1 MFCALAAAL
10 TALPAMPPA
19 ANVAAATDALAA
31 VARGASPRVEI
42 VGPGVVVIDARG
54 LARLFGQD
62 AQVAA
67 LCRQQAA
74 DRGVP
79 SAVAI
84 AATRTAAL
92 LVALD
97 GAARIASASL
107 DPTAPGAAVT
117 VPAGAEAAALAPLP
131 IALIARLSGLEA
143 GRGPREH
150 GGQPRGKTARSRAHA
165 SAVSGLDADV
175 PLALWRRWGLVT
187 LGALA
192 ALPAADLFE
201 RLGAAGLG
209 WHAMARGL
217 DARPL
222 VPTAEPQPF
231 EATCAFEWPI
241 EAIEPLAFALGR
253 VIEPLCARLDLGG
266 LGTVTL
272 QTTLRLVTRELY
284 VRRLGLPMPM
294 RDPRVLRTLI
304 VLDLESHPPPAGIDV
319 LTVTFEPVGGRIVQP
334 SLLARAHPRPETIAT
349 LTARLRAVM
358 GDGRVGCPVALDTH
372 RGGAIGMRPF
382 GGLTAG
388 GLLAVAETPA
398 VAERPAAVEAETAA
412 AARLTLRRFR
422 SPPPVRVDLDRG
434 RPVRVRSLESR
445 RLPRLGAVRQAAG
458 PWRSS
463 GDWWR
468 TGSAAFDGDL
478 AMAASADGAA
488 VPLLRPV
495 AIESVWQ
502 PDPSVWSDEPA
513 TAWDDDEWDVVVESG
528 CALRLARD
536 RRRDR
541 WVVAALI
548 D

>member
-1 MFCALAAAL
+1 MFCALVAAVAVQ
-10 TALPAMPPA
+10 PA
-19 ANVAAATDALAA
+19 APAAGLAAATAALAA

-42 VGPGVVVIDARG
+42 AGPGVVVIDARG
-54 LARLFGQD
+54 LTRLFGQD

-74 DRGVP
+74 DRGVAA
-79 SAVAI
+79 AVAM

-97 GAARIASASL
+97 GAERIGAAL
-107 DPTAPGAAVT
+107 DPSGLDASGLIET
-117 VPAGAEAAALAPLP
+117 VPAVIVPSGAEAAVLAPRP
-131 IALIARLSGLEA
+131 IALLARLATLDAVARPPARA
-143 GRGPREH
+143 GRSRRTGPRAAPAP
-150 GGQPRGKTARSRAHA
+150 GT
-165 SAVSGLDADV
+165 DV
-175 PLALWRRWGLVT
+175 PLALWRRWGLAT

-201 RLGAAGLG
+201 RLGAAGLA

-241 EAIEPLAFALGR
+241 EAIEPLSFALGR
-253 VIEPLCARLDLGG
+253 IIDPLCARLDHDG

-319 LTVTFEPVGGRIVQP
+319 LTVTFEPVPGRIVQP

-358 GDGRVGCPVALDTH
+358 GDGRVGSPVALDTH

-382 GGLTAG
+382 DGPATSRS
-388 GLLAVAETPA
+388 LAIAEAPPPDGQPETVAAP
-398 VAERPAAVEAETAA
+398 
-412 AARLTLRRFR
+412 RLTLRRFR
-422 SPPPVRVDLDRG
+422 QPPPVRVELERG
-434 RPVRVRSLESR
+434 RPVRVRPLEPR

-468 TGSAAFDGDL
+468 VESGAFGVEPASPVPPGSA
-478 AMAASADGAA
+478 GA
-488 VPLLRPV
+488 
-495 AIESVWQ
+495 SVWH
-502 PDPSVWSDEPA
+502 PEPAVWSDEPA

-536 RRRDR
+536 RRRDT

>member
-1 MFCALAAAL
+1 MFCALAAAVSAL
-10 TALPAMPPA
+10 TPAPA
-19 ANVAAATDALAA
+19 DASVAAATDVLAR

-54 LARLFGQD
+54 LARLFGED

-74 DRGVP
+74 ERGVAA
-79 SAVAI
+79 AVAI

-97 GAARIASASL
+97 GAARIAALEPSAPESSG
-107 DPTAPGAAVT
+107 PASPPGAVAVA
-117 VPAGAEAAALAPLP
+117 AGTEAAALAPLP
-131 IALIARLSGLEA
+131 IALIARLAALDAPARLGQRGRAAA
-143 GRGPREH
+143 GPAPPGVPA
-150 GGQPRGKTARSRAHA
+150 GA
-165 SAVSGLDADV
+165 ADV
-175 PLALWRRWGLVT
+175 PLALWRRWGLAT

-231 EATCAFEWPI
+231 EGTCAFEWPI
-241 EAIEPLAFALGR
+241 DAIEPLAFALGR
-253 VIEPLCARLDLGG
+253 VLDPLCARLDRDG

-284 VRRLGLPMPM
+284 VRRLALPMPM

-319 LTVTFEPVGGRIVQP
+319 LTVRFEPVDGRIVQP

-358 GDGRVGCPVALDTH
+358 GDGRVGSPVALDTH
-372 RGGAIGMRPF
+372 RAGAIAMRPF
-382 GGLTAG
+382 GGPTMS
-388 GLLAVAETPA
+388 LAVAES
-398 VAERPAAVEAETAA
+398 PAAPDAGPAA
-412 AARLTLRRFR
+412 SRLTLRRLR
-422 SPPPVRVDLDRG
+422 PPPPVRVELDRG
-434 RPVRVRSLESR
+434 RPVRVRPTGPH
-445 RLPRLGAVRQAAG
+445 RLPRLGAVRQSAG

-468 TGSAAFDGDL
+468 VGSAAFDD
-478 AMAASADGAA
+478 APAA
-488 VPLLRPV
+488 VPRLR
-495 AIESVWQ
+495 AAAGASVWQ
-502 PDPSVWSDEPA
+502 PDASVWSDEPD
-513 TAWDDDEWDVVVESG
+513 TAWDDDEWDVVLESG
-528 CALRLARD
+528 TALRLARD
-536 RRRDR
+536 RRHDT
-541 WVVAALI
+541 WVVAALV

>member
-1 MFCALAAAL
+1 MFAAL
-10 TALPAMPPA
+10 
-19 ANVAAATDALAA
+19 VAAATASSTIPPADSVAASTEALAA

-42 VGPGVVVIDARG
+42 AGPGVVVIDARG
-54 LARLFGQD
+54 LTRLFGQE

-74 DRGVP
+74 DRGVAA
-79 SAVAI
+79 AVAM
-84 AATRTAAL
+84 APTRTAAL
-92 LVALD
+92 LLALD
-97 GAARIASASL
+97 GAERIAAAAMDTSS
-107 DPTAPGAAVT
+107 AAVT
-117 VPAGAEAAALAPLP
+117 VPAVIVQAGAEAAALAPLP
-131 IALIARLSGLEA
+131 IALVARLAALDTPA
-143 GRGPREH
+143 R
-150 GGQPRGKTARSRAHA
+150 PRGRAARPRSRTARTAGA
-165 SAVSGLDADV
+165 AAGADV
-175 PLALWRRWGLVT
+175 PLALWRRWGLAT

-201 RLGAAGLG
+201 RLGAAGLA

-241 EAIEPLAFALGR
+241 EAIEPLSFALGR
-253 VIEPLCARLDLGG
+253 VIDPLCARLDHDG
-266 LGTVTL
+266 LGTITL
-272 QTTLRLVTRELY
+272 QTTLRLVTRELC

-319 LTVTFEPVGGRIVQP
+319 LTVMFEPVAGRIVQP
-334 SLLARAHPRPETIAT
+334 SLLVRAHPRPETVAT

-358 GDGRVGCPVALDTH
+358 GDGKVGSPVALDTH

-382 GGLTAG
+382 DGPATGLP
-388 GLLAVAETPA
+388 LAVAETPSTT
-398 VAERPAAVEAETAA
+398 ERDPAGAS
-412 AARLTLRRFR
+412 RLTLRRFR
-422 SPPPVRVDLDRG
+422 QPPPVRVELDRG
-434 RPVRVRSLESR
+434 RPVRVRSLEPR
-445 RLPRLGAVRQAAG
+445 RLPRLGPVRQSAG

-468 TGSAAFDGDL
+468 VENAT
-478 AMAASADGAA
+478 AS
-488 VPLLRPV
+488 P
-495 AIESVWQ
+495 SVWR
-502 PDPSVWSDEPA
+502 PDPSVLSDEPT
-513 TAWDDDEWDVVVESG
+513 TAWDEDEWDVVLESG
-528 CALRLARD
+528 TALRLARD
-536 RRRDR
+536 RRRDT

>member
-1 MFCALAAAL
+1 MFCALAAAASAV
-10 TALPAMPPA
+10 TPVPPA
-19 ANVAAATDALAA
+19 ASVAAVTDVLAA

-54 LARLFGQD
+54 LTRLFGQD

-67 LCRQQAA
+67 VCRQQAA
-74 DRGVP
+74 DRGVAA
-79 SAVAI
+79 SVAI

-97 GAARIASASL
+97 GATRMAAAGHDPSACDTPAS
-107 DPTAPGAAVT
+107 GAAVA
-117 VPAGAEAAALAPLP
+117 VDAGTEAAVLASLP
-131 IALIARLSGLEA
+131 IALIARLAALDAPARVGQRGMRSRGQ
-143 GRGPREH
+143 RGPRLAATGEP
-150 GGQPRGKTARSRAHA
+150 GG
-165 SAVSGLDADV
+165 DAGV
-175 PLALWRRWGLVT
+175 PLALWRRWGLAT

-201 RLGAAGLG
+201 RLGAPGLG

-241 EAIEPLAFALGR
+241 DAIEPLAFALGR
-253 VIEPLCARLDLGG
+253 VIDPLCARLDHDG

-284 VRRLGLPMPM
+284 VRRLALPMPM

-304 VLDLESHPPPAGIDV
+304 VLDLESHPPPAGIDA
-319 LTVTFEPVGGRIVQP
+319 LTVRFEPIAGRIAQP

-358 GDGRVGCPVALDTH
+358 GDGRVGSPVALDTH
-372 RGGAIGMRPF
+372 RAGAIGMRPF
-382 GGLTAG
+382 GSRSMSG
-388 GLLAVAETPA
+388 AVAEAPA
-398 VAERPAAVEAETAA
+398 MPDDGDAAT
-412 AARLTLRRFR
+412 RLTLRRFR
-422 SPPPVRVDLDRG
+422 PPPPVRVELDRG
-434 RPVRVRSLESR
+434 RPVRVRPIGSH
-445 RLPRLGAVRQAAG
+445 RLPRLGAVRQSAG

-468 TGSAAFDGDL
+468 VAR
-478 AMAASADGAA
+478 AASNDASVLAPRPPAA
-488 VPLLRPV
+488 AR
-495 AIESVWQ
+495 ASIWQ
-502 PDPSVWSDEPA
+502 PDPSVWSDEPD
-513 TAWDDDEWDVVVESG
+513 TAWDDDEWDVVLESG
-528 CALRLARD
+528 TALRLARD
-536 RRRDR
+536 RRHDT
-541 WVVAALI
+541 WVVAALV

>member
-1 MFCALAAAL
+1 MFCALVAAMTAVTATPSAARL
-10 TALPAMPPA
+10 TA
-19 ANVAAATDALAA
+19 ATEALAT

-54 LARLFGQD
+54 LTRLFGQE

-74 DRGVP
+74 DRGVT
-79 SAVAI
+79 AAIAI

-92 LVALD
+92 LLALD
-97 GAARIASASL
+97 GAERIASL
-107 DPTAPGAAVT
+107 DPAGSDQAGSGLSGFDQSGFGQSGSGLSGAEGMIT
-117 VPAGAEAAALAPLP
+117 VSAGAEAVALSTRP
-131 IALIARLSGLEA
+131 IALIARLVALETPI
-143 GRGPREH
+143 PR
-150 GGQPRGKTARSRAHA
+150 RSARARAA
-165 SAVSGLDADV
+165 APMPGAEV
-175 PLALWRRWGLVT
+175 PLALWRRWGLAT

-192 ALPAADLFE
+192 ALPAVDLFE
-201 RLGAAGLG
+201 RLGAAGLA

-241 EAIEPLAFALGR
+241 DAIEPLSFALGR
-253 VIEPLCARLDLGG
+253 IIDPLCARLDHDG

-272 QTTLRLVTRELY
+272 QTTLRLVTRELH

-358 GDGRVGCPVALDTH
+358 GDGRVGSPVALDTH

-382 GGLTAG
+382 DGPATA
-388 GLLAVAETPA
+388 LPPA
-398 VAERPAAVEAETAA
+398 VADAPALRDQEPAA
-412 AARLTLRRFR
+412 AAPLTLRRFR
-422 SPPPVRVDLDRG
+422 QPPPVRVELDRG
-434 RPVRVRSLESR
+434 RPVRVRSIESR
-445 RLPRLGAVRQAAG
+445 PLPRFGVVRQAAG

-468 TGSAAFDGDL
+468 VENPALGSEPATALAVVTTPRAAGT
-478 AMAASADGAA
+478 
-488 VPLLRPV
+488 
-495 AIESVWQ
+495 SVWR
-502 PDPSVWSDEPA
+502 PASSVWSDEPA
-513 TAWDDDEWDVVVESG
+513 TAWDDDEWDVVFESG
-528 CALRLARD
+528 CAVRLARD
-536 RRRDR
+536 RQRDT

>member
-1 MFCALAAAL
+1 MFAAL
-10 TALPAMPPA
+10 
-19 ANVAAATDALAA
+19 VAAATASPSIPPAAALAASTEALAA

-42 VGPGVVVIDARG
+42 AGPGVVVIDARG
-54 LARLFGQD
+54 LARLFGQA

-74 DRGVP
+74 DRGVAA
-79 SAVAI
+79 AVAI
-84 AATRTAAL
+84 ASTRTAAL
-92 LVALD
+92 LLALDGAERIGAAALD
-97 GAARIASASL
+97 GAAAV
-107 DPTAPGAAVT
+107 PTVPDAI
-117 VPAGAEAAALAPLP
+117 VPAGAEAAALAALP
-131 IALIARLSGLEA
+131 IALVARLAALDTP
-143 GRGPREH
+143 PR
-150 GGQPRGKTARSRAHA
+150 PRGRASRRPAA
-165 SAVSGLDADV
+165 PRDAAGAAAGADV
-175 PLALWRRWGLVT
+175 PLALWRRWGLAT

-201 RLGAAGLG
+201 RLGAAGLA
-209 WHAMARGL
+209 WQAMARGQ

-222 VPTAEPQPF
+222 VPTADPQPF

-241 EAIEPLAFALGR
+241 EAIEPLSFALSR
-253 VIEPLCARLDLGG
+253 VIDPLCARLDRDG

-319 LTVTFEPVGGRIVQP
+319 LTVTFEPVAGRIVQP

-358 GDGRVGCPVALDTH
+358 GDGKVGSPVALDTH

-382 GGLTAG
+382 DGPATGLP
-388 GLLAVAETPA
+388 LAVAEASSTSDPG
-398 VAERPAAVEAETAA
+398 AAGTS
-412 AARLTLRRFR
+412 RLTLRRFR
-422 SPPPVRVDLDRG
+422 PPPPVRVDLDRG
-434 RPVRVRSLESR
+434 RPVRVRSLGPP
-445 RLPRLGAVRQAAG
+445 RLPRLGTVRQSAG

-468 TGSAAFDGDL
+468 GEHAA
-478 AMAASADGAA
+478 A
-488 VPLLRPV
+488 PL
-495 AIESVWQ
+495 SVWR

-513 TAWDDDEWDVVVESG
+513 AAWDEDEWDVVFESG
-528 CALRLARD
+528 TALRLARD
-536 RRRDR
+536 RRHET

>member
-1 MFCALAAAL
+1 MFAAL
-10 TALPAMPPA
+10 
-19 ANVAAATDALAA
+19 VAAAASTEALAA

-42 VGPGVVVIDARG
+42 AGPGVVVIDARG
-54 LARLFGQD
+54 LTRLFGQE

-74 DRGVP
+74 DRGVTA
-79 SAVAI
+79 AVAI
-84 AATRTAAL
+84 ASTRTAAL
-92 LVALD
+92 LLAFDAAERIAAAALD
-97 GAARIASASL
+97 PSHAV
-107 DPTAPGAAVT
+107 VT
-117 VPAGAEAAALAPLP
+117 VPAGTEAAALARLP
-131 IALIARLSGLEA
+131 IALVARLAALDM
-143 GRGPREH
+143 P
-150 GGQPRGKTARSRAHA
+150 
-165 SAVSGLDADV
+165 SAV
-175 PLALWRRWGLVT
+175 PLALWRRWGLAT

-192 ALPAADLFE
+192 ALPSADVFE
-201 RLGAAGLG
+201 RLGAAGLA
-209 WHAMARGL
+209 WQAMGRGL

-222 VPTAEPQPF
+222 VPTAEAQPF

-241 EAIEPLAFALGR
+241 EAIEPLSFALGR
-253 VIEPLCARLDLGG
+253 VIDPLCARLDRDA

-294 RDPRVLRTLI
+294 RDPKVLRTLI

-319 LTVTFEPVGGRIVQP
+319 LTVTFEPVAGRIVQP

-358 GDGRVGCPVALDTH
+358 GDGRVGSPVALDTH

-382 GGLTAG
+382 DGPATGLP
-388 GLLAVAETPA
+388 LAVPETPP
-398 VAERPAAVEAETAA
+398 VPEHDAAGAG
-412 AARLTLRRFR
+412 RLTLRRLR
-422 SPPPVRVDLDRG
+422 PPPQVRVELARG
-434 RPVRVRSLESR
+434 CPARVRSLEPR
-445 RLPRLGAVRQAAG
+445 RLPRLGAVRQSAG

-468 TGSAAFDGDL
+468 PGATPMPRAA
-478 AMAASADGAA
+478 AT
-488 VPLLRPV
+488 P
-495 AIESVWQ
+495 SVWQ

-513 TAWDDDEWDVVVESG
+513 TAWDDDEWDVVLESG
-528 CALRLARD
+528 TALRLARD
-536 RRRDR
+536 RRRDA

>member
-1 MFCALAAAL
+1 MFAAL
-10 TALPAMPPA
+10 
-19 ANVAAATDALAA
+19 VAAATASSSVPPAATVPPVAGGDSSTEALIA

-42 VGPGVVVIDARG
+42 AGPGVVVIDARG
-54 LARLFGQD
+54 LTRLFGQE

-74 DRGVP
+74 DRGVVA
-79 SAVAI
+79 AVGI

-92 LVALD
+92 LLALD
-97 GAARIASASL
+97 GAARIAASALEASQ
-107 DPTAPGAAVT
+107 AVVT

-131 IALIARLSGLEA
+131 LALVARLAALETPA
-143 GRGPREH
+143 R
-150 GGQPRGKTARSRAHA
+150 PRGRT
-165 SAVSGLDADV
+165 ADV
-175 PLALWRRWGLVT
+175 PLALWRRWGLAT

-201 RLGAAGLG
+201 RLGAAGLA

-222 VPTAEPQPF
+222 VPTAEPRPF

-241 EAIEPLAFALGR
+241 EAIEPLSFALGR
-253 VIEPLCARLDLGG
+253 VLDPLCARLDHDG

-294 RDPRVLRTLI
+294 RDPKVLRTLI

-319 LTVTFEPVGGRIVQP
+319 LTVTFEPVAGRIVQP

-358 GDGRVGCPVALDTH
+358 GDGRVGSPVALDTH

-382 GGLTAG
+382 DGPATGLP
-388 GLLAVAETPA
+388 LAVPETPPA
-398 VAERPAAVEAETAA
+398 LEHDVAGAG
-412 AARLTLRRFR
+412 RLTLRRLR
-422 SPPPVRVDLDRG
+422 PPPQVRVELARG
-434 RPVRVRSLESR
+434 CPARVRSLEPR
-445 RLPRLGAVRQAAG
+445 RLPRLGAVRQSAG

-468 TGSAAFDGDL
+468 PGATPMPRAA
-478 AMAASADGAA
+478 AT
-488 VPLLRPV
+488 P
-495 AIESVWQ
+495 SVWQ

-513 TAWDDDEWDVVVESG
+513 TAWDDDEWDVVLESG
-528 CALRLARD
+528 TALRLARD
-536 RRRDR
+536 RRRDA

>member
-1 MFCALAAAL
+1 MFCAL
-10 TALPAMPPA
+10 
-19 ANVAAATDALAA
+19 VAAVAAQPSAQSHASAARLATATDALAV
-31 VARGASPRVEI
+31 VARGASPRIEI
-42 VGPGVVVIDARG
+42 AGAGVVVIDARG
-54 LARLFGQD
+54 LTRLFGEE
-62 AQVAA
+62 AEVAA

-79 SAVAI
+79 VSVAM

-92 LVALD
+92 LLALD
-97 GAARIASASL
+97 GAERIAAAVL
-107 DPTAPGAAVT
+107 DPGAEGTAPVI
-117 VPAGAEAAALAPLP
+117 VPVGAEAAVLASRP
-131 IALIARLSGLEA
+131 IALIARLAALETA
-143 GRGPREH
+143 GRPAAR
-150 GGQPRGKTARSRAHA
+150 GGRARRAASRGAPAP
-165 SAVSGLDADV
+165 GADV
-175 PLALWRRWGLVT
+175 PLALWRRWGLAT

-201 RLGAAGLG
+201 RLGAPGLA

-241 EAIEPLAFALGR
+241 EAIEPLSFALGR
-253 VIEPLCARLDLGG
+253 VIDPLCARLDHDG

-319 LTVTFEPVGGRIVQP
+319 LTVTFEPVPGRIVQP

-358 GDGRVGCPVALDTH
+358 GDGRVGSPVALDTH

-382 GGLTAG
+382 DGPSTPLS
-388 GLLAVAETPA
+388 LAVAEGPEPGPA
-398 VAERPAAVEAETAA
+398 MAA
-412 AARLTLRRFR
+412 ATAVVPRLTLRRFR
-422 SPPPVRVDLDRG
+422 QPPPVRVELERG
-434 RPVRVRSLESR
+434 RPVRVRSLEPR

-468 TGSAAFDGDL
+468 VESGAFGVDPAALAPLAPRSA
-478 AMAASADGAA
+478 GA
-488 VPLLRPV
+488 
-495 AIESVWQ
+495 SVWQ
-502 PDPSVWSDEPA
+502 PDPAVWSDEPA

-528 CALRLARD
+528 CAVRLARD
-536 RRRDR
+536 RRRDT
-541 WVVAALI
+541 WVVTALI

>member
-1 MFCALAAAL
+1 VFCALAAAV
-10 TALPAMPPA
+10 TARPGPPPA
-19 ANVAAATDALAA
+19 AAIAAATDALVA

-42 VGPGVVVIDARG
+42 AGPGVVVIDARG
-54 LARLFGQD
+54 LTRLFGQE

-67 LCRQQAA
+67 LCRQQAR
-74 DRGVP
+74 DRGVAT
-79 SAVAI
+79 AVAV

-97 GAARIASASL
+97 GAARLARDASAADRPAP
-107 DPTAPGAAVT
+107 DPAPPWAAVA
-117 VPAGAEAAALAPLP
+117 VPAGAEAAAVAPLP
-131 IALIARLSGLEA
+131 IALIATLAALETPPRPA
-143 GRGPREH
+143 ASRRRGRPAAPG
-150 GGQPRGKTARSRAHA
+150 
-165 SAVSGLDADV
+165 ADV
-175 PLALWRRWGLVT
+175 PLALWRRWGLST

-192 ALPAADLFE
+192 ALAAADVFA

-209 WHAMARGL
+209 WHAMARGV

-222 VPTAEPQPF
+222 VPTAETPPF

-253 VIEPLCARLDLGG
+253 VIDPLCARLDRDG

-272 QTTLRLVTRELY
+272 QTTLRLVTRDFH

-304 VLDLESHPPPAGIDV
+304 VLDLESHPPPAGIDAV
-319 LTVTFEPVGGRIVQP
+319 TVTFEPVPGRILQP
-334 SLLARAHPRPETIAT
+334 SLLARAHPRPEAIAT

-358 GDGRVGCPVALDTH
+358 GDGRVGSPVVLDTH
-372 RGGAIGMRPF
+372 RDGAIGMRPF
-382 GGLTAG
+382 GGPAQRLP
-388 GLLAVAETPA
+388 LIVAEAPEVTASEPA
-398 VAERPAAVEAETAA
+398 G
-412 AARLTLRRFR
+412 AARLTLRRLR
-422 SPPPVRVDLDRG
+422 PPPPVRVELERG
-434 RPVRVRSLESR
+434 RPVRVRSIEPR

-468 TGSAAFDGDL
+468 VEPPAFGEDTPGASPPAAT
-478 AMAASADGAA
+478 A
-488 VPLLRPV
+488 
-495 AIESVWQ
+495 SVWR
-502 PDPSVWSDEPA
+502 PDPAVWSDEPA
-513 TAWDDDEWDVVVESG
+513 TAWDDDEWDVVLDSG

-536 RRRDR
+536 RRQDA

>member
-1 MFCALAAAL
+1 MFCALVAAVAVQ
-10 TALPAMPPA
+10 PA
-19 ANVAAATDALAA
+19 VAAASLAAATEALAA

-42 VGPGVVVIDARG
+42 VGPGVVVMDARG
-54 LARLFGQD
+54 LTRLFGHE

-74 DRGVP
+74 DRGVAA
-79 SAVAI
+79 AVAM

-92 LVALD
+92 LVALHGAEQSGD
-97 GAARIASASL
+97 GAERIGS
-107 DPTAPGAAVT
+107 VVI
-117 VPAGAEAAALAPLP
+117 VPAGAEAAMLAPRP
-131 IALIARLSGLEA
+131 IALVARLAALDAAARPPARG
-143 GRGPREH
+143 GRSRRAGPRAAPAPGAE
-150 GGQPRGKTARSRAHA
+150 
-165 SAVSGLDADV
+165 V
-175 PLALWRRWGLVT
+175 PLALWRRWGLAT

-201 RLGAAGLG
+201 RLGAAGLA

-241 EAIEPLAFALGR
+241 EAIEPLSFALGR
-253 VIEPLCARLDLGG
+253 IIDPLCARLDHDG

-304 VLDLESHPPPAGIDV
+304 VLDLESHPPPAAIDV
-319 LTVTFEPVGGRIVQP
+319 LTVTFEPLPGRIVQP

-358 GDGRVGCPVALDTH
+358 GDGRVGSPVPLDTH

-382 GGLTAG
+382 DGPATPLS
-388 GLLAVAETPA
+388 LALAEAPETKT
-398 VAERPAAVEAETAA
+398 ESETETETAA
-412 AARLTLRRFR
+412 APRLTLRRFR
-422 SPPPVRVDLDRG
+422 QPPPVRVELERG
-434 RPVRVRSLESR
+434 RPVRVRPLEPR

-468 TGSAAFDGDL
+468 VESGAFGVEPASLAPMPPRSA
-478 AMAASADGAA
+478 GA
-488 VPLLRPV
+488 
-495 AIESVWQ
+495 SVWQ
-502 PDPSVWSDEPA
+502 PDPAVWSDEPA

-536 RRRDR
+536 RRRDT